1 MQQYDRWENSIS
13 LNNSVFLEIFNG
25 HTILGPN
32 ACCRN
37 PLSMQITGVR
47 MLSMLT
53 GKENIKKYK
62 AKSFDFTNMNFL

>member
-1 MQQYDRWENSIS
+1 MQKYDRWENGIS

-37 PLSMQITGVR
+37 PLSMQTTGVR

-53 GKENIKKYK
+53 GKENIKKYV
-62 AKSFDFTNMNFL
+62 AKYVDFTNMNFL